1 MAALGYLLLYKDFL
15 WLWRAG
21 APLHFSAWSSHCGVF
36 SCCGARTLGAQ
47 ASVVVTRGL
56 HCSSVCRVFREGN
69 GTPLQYSFLEN
80 PMDGEAWRAA
90 VLGVAKSQTRLK
102 RLSSSSSSMRNLP
115 GPGIEFMSPALAGR
129 LLSTVPPGKSS
140 SSHILKGKKII
151 IKLILVTYLI

>member
-1 MAALGYLLLYKDFL
+1 MAALGFLLLCKDFL
-15 WLWRAG
+15 WLWQTG
-21 APLHFSAWSSHCGVF
+21 VPLHCGAWSSHCGVF
-36 SCCGARTLGAQ
+36 SCCGARTLGSQ
-47 ASVVVTRGL
+47 ASVVVARGL
-56 HCSSVCRVFREGN
+56 HCSSVCRGFREGN
-69 GTPLQYSFLEN
+69 GTPLQHSFLEN
-80 PMDGEAWRAA
+80 PMDGEAWWAA
-90 VLGVAKSQTRLK
+90 VLGVAKRQTWLK

>member
-1 MAALGYLLLYKDFL
+1 MAALGFLLLCKDFL
-15 WLWRAG
+15 WLWQTG
-21 APLHFSAWSSHCGVF
+21 VPLHCGAWFSHCGVF
-36 SCCGARTLGAQ
+36 SCCGARTLGSQ
-47 ASVVVTRGL
+47 ASVVVARGI
-56 HCSSVCRVFREGN
+56 HCSSVCRGFREGN
-69 GTPLQYSFLEN
+69 GTPLQHSFLEN
-80 PMDGEAWRAA
+80 PMDGEAWWAA
-90 VLGVAKSQTRLK
+90 VLGVAKRQTWLK